1 MTDNYGADAF
11 HAVSDNSNG
20 RQNDA
25 SQPHNLKLSV
35 DLNSVRNM
43 TVAANVFLTYQLH
56 LMEVHTFQSS
66 PPTAVSQSRGQDTK
80 LANAFV

>member
-1 MTDNYGADAF
+1 MADNYEADSF
-11 HAVSDNSNG
+11 DRVSDSSNG

-56 LMEVHTFQSS
+56 LTEVHTFQSS
-66 PPTAVSQSRGQDTK
+66 PPTAVS
-80 LANAFV
+80 